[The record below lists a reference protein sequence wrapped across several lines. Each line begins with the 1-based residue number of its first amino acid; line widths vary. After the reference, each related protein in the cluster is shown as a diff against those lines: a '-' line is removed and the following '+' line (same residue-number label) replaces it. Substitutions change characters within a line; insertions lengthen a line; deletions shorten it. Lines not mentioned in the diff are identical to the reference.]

1 MDSAQFYDI
10 MRLVILDLSYWL
22 SIWAFSFEVST
33 KRGFGMTD
41 HGMIRSRQGSF
52 DFIYRFVDIS
62 VICSFLFIAAFL
74 YGTPFTLLYSTT
86 ALIACSVFTIAGE
99 SLGVYRSWRASTA
112 TRMLLT
118 TAGVWSTT
126 VVIVLTLGFFAKV
139 SESFSRVVMGSWFV
153 ATLFGLMFWRLVL
166 RQILRYM
173 RCKGYNSRTAAIIGI
188 GESGMRLHDQIIK
201 NPDIGIRFKGFYED
215 ADSVVDSVGSDIS
228 IEGSINDV
236 IARANAGE
244 FDLVFIALPFS
255 EQNRISEILERFGD
269 TTVDVH
275 LIPDLFTFNLMSAR
289 IGAVG
294 SVQTLSVFETPIFG
308 FNDLLKRGFDVVFSL
323 VALVLISLPMLVI
336 AAAVK
341 LTSPG
346 PIIFKQIRYGLD
358 GKKILVWKFRSMTSM
373 DNGDKVVQAKKGDA
387 RITKV
392 GAFIRKTSLDEL
404 PQFINV
410 LQGHMSVVGPRPHAV
425 AHNEEYRKVIPYYM
439 LRHKVKPGI
448 TGWAQINGYR
458 GETDTLDKMQGRVDY
473 DLEYIRNWSLWMD
486 IKIVFLTVFKGFV
499 GSNVH

>member
-1 MDSAQFYDI
+1 
-10 MRLVILDLSYWL
+10 
-22 SIWAFSFEVST
+22 
-33 KRGFGMTD
+33 MTD

-52 DFIYRFVDIS
+52 DFIYRLVDIS
-62 VICSFLFIAAFL
+62 VICSFLLIAAFL

-86 ALIACSVFTIAGE
+86 ALIACSVFTLAGE
-99 SLGVYRSWRASTA
+99 SLGMYRSWRASTA
-112 TRMLLT
+112 TRMVLT
-118 TAGVWSTT
+118 TAGVWCLT
-126 VVIVLTLGFFAKV
+126 VVIMLALGFFAKV
-139 SESFSRVVMGSWFV
+139 SESVSRVVMGSWFL
-153 ATLFGLMFWRLVL
+153 ATLFGLMSWRLVL

-173 RCKGYNSRTAAIIGI
+173 RSKGYNSRTAAIIGMSD
-188 GESGMRLHDQIIK
+188 SGIRLRDQMV
-201 NPDIGIRFKGFYED
+201 NHPDIGIRFKGFYDD
-215 ADSVVDSVGSDIS
+215 AEGAGDAEGVGS
-228 IEGSINDV
+228 IEGSIDDV

-244 FDLVFIALPFS
+244 FDLIFIALPLS
-255 EQNRISEILERFGD
+255 DQNRISAILERFGD

-275 LIPDLFTFNLMSAR
+275 LIPDLFTYNLMSAR
-289 IGAVG
+289 MGLVG

-308 FNDLLKRGFDVVFSL
+308 FNDLLKRAFDVVFSL
-323 VALVLISLPMLVI
+323 VALVLISVPMLVI

-346 PIIFKQIRYGLD
+346 PVIFKQARYGLD
-358 GKKILVWKFRSMTSM
+358 GKKILVWKFRSMSTM
-373 DNGDKVVQAKKGDA
+373 DNGDKVVQATKGDA